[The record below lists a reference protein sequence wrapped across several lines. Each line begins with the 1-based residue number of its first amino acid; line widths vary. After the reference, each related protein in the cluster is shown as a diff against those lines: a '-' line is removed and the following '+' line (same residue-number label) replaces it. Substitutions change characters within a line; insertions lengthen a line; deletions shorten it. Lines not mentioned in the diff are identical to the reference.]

1 MVCGKYVL
9 CYTTS
14 DKWFFWPCWWMN
26 SFWFLCQFGN
36 GIQSPLFLVFFH
48 LWDLSS
54 ILSWLVQIPNTVQFQ
69 VNIATSKCIFFY
81 AGVMSLTIKICK
93 FFKVSSNL
101 NFFFFK
107 SIVVIF
113 IIAMH
118 TCIYFLVQKTWRS
131 AEAADI

>member
-1 MVCGKYVL
+1 
-9 CYTTS
+9 
-14 DKWFFWPCWWMN
+14 MN
-26 SFWFLCQFGN
+26 SFWFLCQFG
-36 GIQSPLFLVFFH
+36 PLSLVFFH

-93 FFKVSSNL
+93 FFLSFVKYEI
-101 NFFFFK
+101 FFFK
-107 SIVVIF
+107 SIVVVF

-118 TCIYFLVQKTWRS
+118 TCMFSAKDLKISRSSRHINHYFCPECSKGTNSSNLVLTFV
-131 AEAADI
+131 DT